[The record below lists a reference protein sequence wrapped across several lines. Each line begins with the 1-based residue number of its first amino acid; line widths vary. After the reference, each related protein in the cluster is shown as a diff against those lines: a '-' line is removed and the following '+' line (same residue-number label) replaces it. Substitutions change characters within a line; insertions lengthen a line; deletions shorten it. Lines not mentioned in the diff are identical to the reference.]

1 MFLGRA
7 FPVLVD
13 RSTVKHLS
21 DFRGDSIGRNNQR
34 RIQVHIALCNTAC
47 SMAKQSS
54 NRQLRKRKVARNAR
68 EGMP

>member
-1 MFLGRA
+1 MLFGRA
-7 FPVLVD
+7 FPVLLG

-47 SMAKQSS
+47 RMAK
-54 NRQLRKRKVARNAR
+54 
-68 EGMP
+68 